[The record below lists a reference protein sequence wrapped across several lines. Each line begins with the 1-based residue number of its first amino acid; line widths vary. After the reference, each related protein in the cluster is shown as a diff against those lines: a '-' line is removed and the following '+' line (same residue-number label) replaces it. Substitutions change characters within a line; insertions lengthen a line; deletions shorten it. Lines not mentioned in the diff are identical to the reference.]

1 VPEFSADPALAL
13 RAALIDPQTTT
24 AFRIAHGGSDA
35 LHGCYADVLGSCL
48 LSQSAE
54 PVSSANKARLTAF
67 AKSLSIQGSYHKR
80 LSPNPAG
87 VSLERAAPYLEFGG
101 AAPERFTVL
110 ENGLRFELSFSE
122 GYSVGLFLDQRDNRR
137 RILRGHLAADF
148 PLFESSK
155 ASDKPEV
162 LNAFAYTCGFSVC
175 AAKAGCHATS
185 LDLSKKYLEWG
196 KRNFQLNQL
205 EPAEHDFIYGDVFD
219 WFRRLE
225 KKKRTFDVI
234 LLDPPTFSRSKQF
247 GPFRASKDYS
257 RLVELSLPL
266 LKERGV
272 LFASTNTADWP
283 AEDFLNAV
291 RHSVT
296 ASRRPILREHYFPQP
311 PDFPISRVEPAYLK
325 TVWLRIQ

>member
-1 VPEFSADPALAL
+1 L

-35 LHGCYADVLGSCL
+35 LHGCYAEVLGSYL

-54 PVSSANKARLTAF
+54 PVSCADKVRLSAF
-67 AKSLSIQGSYHKR
+67 AKSLSLHAGYHKH
-80 LSPNPAG
+80 LSPNPAA
-87 VSLERAAPYLEFGG
+87 VSREGAAPYLEFGS

-110 ENGLRFELSFSE
+110 ENSLRFELSFSE
-122 GYSVGLFLDQRDNRR
+122 GYSMGLFLDQRDNRR
-137 RILRGHLAADF
+137 RILTVHVAAGF
-148 PLFESSK
+148 PLFESGRS
-155 ASDKPEV
+155 SNKPEV

-175 AAKAGCHATS
+175 AAKAGCRATS

-205 EPAEHDFIYGDVFD
+205 DPAEHDFIFGDVFD
-219 WFRRLE
+219 WLGRLE

-234 LLDPPTFSRSKQF
+234 LLDPPTFSRSKEF
-247 GPFRASKDYS
+247 GPFRASKDYPK
-257 RLVELSLPL
+257 LIELSLPL

-283 AEDFLNAV
+283 ADDFLNAI
-291 RHSVT
+291 RGSV
-296 ASRRPILREHYFPQP
+296 AARKPILQEHYFPQP